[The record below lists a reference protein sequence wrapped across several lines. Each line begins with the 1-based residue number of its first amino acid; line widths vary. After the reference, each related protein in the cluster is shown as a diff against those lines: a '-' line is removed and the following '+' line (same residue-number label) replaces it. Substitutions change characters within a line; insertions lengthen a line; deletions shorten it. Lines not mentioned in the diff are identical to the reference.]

1 MDSHCHLSIAHY
13 LLLLLLVSSCM
24 QSTTKLCF
32 CLAGDEISSSVKTDS
47 CIDEERQALL
57 IFKQHLVDHSGRL
70 SSWVGHDCCRW
81 EGISCNN
88 STGQVVKMD
97 LRNPYD
103 FSDDDEYEEWRNASL
118 GGKINA
124 SLLSLKHLNYLDLSL
139 NSFDSNQIPKFIGEL
154 KRLQYLNLSS
164 ASFRGEIPS
173 SLGNLSSLN
182 FLDLGGKDINLN
194 LNWHSH
200 LTSKNLNWLSHLSSL
215 KYINLEGIDL
225 SSTGVSWAYDINML
239 PSLLEL
245 HLSSCQIESIPLS
258 LQSINFLPLSLQ
270 RINFTSLLVLDMSSN
285 GIKSSSFPGWFF
297 NLTNLVT
304 LDLSGN
310 DFSKSFPSGF
320 SNFKSLQNLDLF
332 DTGLKGQIPKLSGNL
347 CKLKVLRLSGNN
359 FDGGIEEFWRSL
371 SNCPSNT
378 LESLDLSNCQIES
391 QLPVFLGM
399 FKSLQNL
406 NLGANNLWGS
416 IPDSIGNLSSLR
428 ILYLFSNNL
437 LGSIPDSIGNLSSL
451 RTLDLSDNK
460 MNGSIPKSIGQLCE
474 LVSLNL
480 FDNSWEGILTEA
492 HFINLTRL
500 QDFAVGNIDRPMS
513 LVFDGAYDKVPP
525 FKLHIIGIGNCGISP
540 GFWVWLQTQ
549 TELSYVILRGNGIS
563 DSIPEEWLL
572 KISSQPTHL
581 DLSYN
586 HFHGNFPSHLK
597 CPNLRY
603 LDLSHNQLKGP
614 LPLWCFPN
622 VDFLYL
628 EGNLFSGPIPSNI
641 DQMMPKLKELLLD
654 ENHLNGIIPPSICKM
669 QKLEILSLRS
679 NQFSGE
685 LPHAWNMESIMVFL
699 HVGQNNLSGKIPTSL
714 GVLRSLEILKL
725 NDNNFG
731 GEIPDALQN
740 CSSLRSIDLG
750 DNKLFGKIPLWI
762 GGSNVSKLSRLRL
775 QSNYF
780 SGCISQQLCN
790 LQGLHILDLSHNS
803 LSGTIPMCLDNLTSL
818 VNGTSVETG
827 YDVFEQATLTLKG
840 EELVYNKTLY
850 LVKSIDLSSNNL
862 QGEIPE
868 EISSLIMLGTLNL
881 SMNQLIGKIPSKVGN
896 LHWLETLDLSH
907 NHLSGQIPQSLSSLT
922 SLSHLDL
929 SYNNLSG
936 RISTGN
942 QLQTL
947 NFSSIYVGNQWLC
960 GVPLSTK
967 CPEDDPFIAKDAKE
981 ENEDGKDKLW
991 LYVSVILGFI
1001 VGFWGVCGTLILKT
1015 SWRYA
1020 YFQFFDDI
1028 KDKVALAIALKVARF
1043 KMFLF

>member
-1 MDSHCHLSIAHY
+1 MDSHRHLSIAHY

-32 CLAGDEISSSVKTDS
+32 CLAGDEISSSVKTNS
-47 CIDEERQALL
+47 CIDEEGQALL
-57 IFKQHLVDHSGRL
+57 VFKQHLVDHSGRL
-70 SSWVGHDCCRW
+70 SSWVGHDCCQW

-88 STGQVVKMD
+88 STGHVVKMD
-97 LRNPYD
+97 LRHPYD
-103 FSDDDEYEEWRNASL
+103 FFDGDIEGWRNASL

-124 SLLSLKHLNYLDLSL
+124 SLLSLKHLNYLDLSQ
-139 NSFDSNQIPKFIGEL
+139 NVFDSNQIPKFIGEL
-154 KRLQYLNLSS
+154 KSLQYLNLSY
-164 ASFRGEIPS
+164 ASFGGEIPS

-182 FLDLGGKDINLN
+182 FLDLGWNDL
-194 LNWHSH
+194 S
-200 LTSKNLNWLSHLSSL
+200 SKKLNWLSHLTSL
-215 KYINLEGIDL
+215 KYIKLNGINLN
-225 SSTGVSWAYDINML
+225 STGASWAYDINML

-285 GIKSSSFPGWFF
+285 GIKNSSFPGWFF

-310 DFSKSFPSGF
+310 DFRDSFPSEF
-320 SNFKSLQNLDLF
+320 SNFKSLENLDLSR
-332 DTGLKGQIPKLSGNL
+332 TRLKGQIPKVSGNL
-347 CKLKVLRLSGNN
+347 CKLKVLSLSGNY

-378 LESLDLSNCQIES
+378 LESLDLSYCQLES

-406 NLGANNLWGS
+406 NLGVNNLWGS
-416 IPDSIGNLSSLR
+416 IPDSIGNLSFLR
-428 ILYLFSNNL
+428 TLDLNSNNL
-437 LGSIPDSIGNLSSL
+437 SGSIPDSIGNLSSL
-451 RTLDLSDNK
+451 KTLNLCVNK
-460 MNGSIPKSIGQLCE
+460 MNGSIPQSIGQLYE
-474 LVSLNL
+474 LVSLFL
-480 FDNSWEGILTEA
+480 HGNSWEGILTEA
-492 HFINLTRL
+492 HFINLTKL
-500 QDFAVGNIDRPMS
+500 EDFLVGNIDRPTS
-513 LVFDGAYDKVPP
+513 LILDGAYDRVPP
-525 FKLHIIGIGNCGISP
+525 FKLFTIYIINCGISP

-549 TELSYVILRGNGIS
+549 TELSDVILMGNGIS

-572 KISSQPTHL
+572 KISSQASHL

-597 CPNLRY
+597 FPNLMSI
-603 LDLSHNQLKGP
+603 DLSYNQLEGP

-622 VDFLYL
+622 VDSLYL

-641 DQMMPKLKELLLD
+641 DQMMPKLEELLLD
-654 ENHLNGIIPPSICKM
+654 ENHMNGTIPPSICNM
-669 QKLEILSLRS
+669 QKLKILSLRR

-699 HVGQNNLSGKIPTSL
+699 DVGQNNLSGNIPTSL

-750 DNKLFGKIPLWI
+750 DNKLSGKIPLWI

-775 QSNYF
+775 RSNYF

-790 LQGLHILDLSHNS
+790 LQGLHILDLSHNN

-818 VNGTSVETG
+818 VNDDSSSYEAD
-827 YDVFEQATLTLKG
+827 YDVWEQATLTIKG
-840 EELVYNKTLY
+840 EELVYNTTLY

-868 EISSLIMLGTLNL
+868 EISSFIMLGTLNL

-896 LHWLETLDLSH
+896 LRWLETLDLSH

-936 RISTGN
+936 RIPTGN

-967 CPEDDPFIAKDAKE
+967 CPEDHTFIAKDAKE

-991 LYVSVILGFI
+991 LYVSVVLGFI
-1001 VGFWGVCGTLILKT
+1001 VDFWGVCGTLILKT

-1028 KDKVALAIALKVARF
+1028 KDKVALAIALKVAHF

>member
-1 MDSHCHLSIAHY
+1 MITFSTLSWILHLTPKSNECY
-13 LLLLLLVSSCM
+13 Y
-24 QSTTKLCF
+24 STTKLCF
-32 CLAGDEISSSVKTDS
+32 CLAGDEISSSVKTNS
-47 CIDEERQALL
+47 CIEEERQALL
-57 IFKQHLVDHSGRL
+57 VFKQHLVDHSGRL
-70 SSWVGHDCCRW
+70 SSWVGHDCCQW

-88 STGQVVKMD
+88 STGHVVKMD
-97 LRNPYD
+97 LRNP
-103 FSDDDEYEEWRNASL
+103 SDDIYGEVWRNASL

-124 SLLSLKHLNYLDLSL
+124 SLLSLKRLNYLDLSL

-154 KRLQYLNLSS
+154 KSLQYLNLSY
-164 ASFRGEIPS
+164 ASFGGEIPS

-182 FLDLGGKDINLN
+182 FLDLEGSHNL
-194 LNWHSH
+194 S
-200 LTSKNLNWLSHLSSL
+200 SKNLNWLSHLSSL
-215 KYINLEGIDL
+215 KYINLRRVDL

-270 RINFTSLLVLDMSSN
+270 RINFTSLLVLDMSHN
-285 GIKSSSFPGWFF
+285 GIKSSSFPSWFF

-310 DFSKSFPSGF
+310 DFGDSFPSEF
-320 SNFKSLQNLDLF
+320 SNFKSLENLYLTG
-332 DTGLKGQIPKLSGNL
+332 TGLKGQIPKVSGNL
-347 CKLKVLRLSGNN
+347 CKLKVLSLSWNN

-378 LESLDLSNCQIES
+378 LESLYLSHCEIES
-391 QLPVFLGM
+391 QFPVFLGM

-406 NLGANNLWGS
+406 DLGENNLW
-416 IPDSIGNLSSLR
+416 
-428 ILYLFSNNL
+428 
-437 LGSIPDSIGNLSSL
+437 GSIPDSIGNLSSL
-451 RTLDLSDNK
+451 RTLDLSNNK
-460 MNGSIPKSIGQLCE
+460 MNGSIPESIGQLCE
-474 LVSLNL
+474 LVSLL
-480 FDNSWEGILTEA
+480 LLGNSWEGILTEA

-500 QDFAVGNIDRPMS
+500 QDFEVENIDRPTS
-513 LVFDGAYDKVPP
+513 LILDGAYDRVPP
-525 FKLHIIGIGNCGISP
+525 FKLFRIFIINCRISP

-549 TELSYVILRGNGIS
+549 TELSDIALQGNGIS

-572 KISSQPTHL
+572 KISSQLTRLYLP
-581 DLSYN
+581 YN

-597 CPNLRY
+597 FPNLAII
-603 LDLSHNQLKGP
+603 DLSHNQLEGP

-622 VDFLYL
+622 VDYLYL
-628 EGNLFSGPIPSNI
+628 EGNLFSGPISSNI
-641 DQMMPKLKELLLD
+641 DQMMPKLEELLLD
-654 ENHLNGIIPPSICKM
+654 ENHLNGTIPPSICKM
-669 QKLEILSLRS
+669 QKLQILSLRS

-699 HVGQNNLSGKIPTSL
+699 DVGQNNLSGKIPTSL

-750 DNKLFGKIPLWI
+750 DNKLSGKIPLWI

-775 QSNYF
+775 RSNYF

-790 LQGLHILDLSHNS
+790 LQGLHILDLSHNN

-818 VNGTSVETG
+818 VNDDSSSYEYD
-827 YDVFEQATLTLKG
+827 YDVWEQATLTIKG
-840 EELVYNKTLY
+840 EELVYNKTLD

-896 LHWLETLDLSH
+896 LRWLETLDLSH

-922 SLSHLDL
+922 FLSHLDL

-936 RISTGN
+936 RIPTGN

-967 CPEDDPFIAKDAKE
+967 CPEDVTFIPKDAKE

-991 LYVSVILGFI
+991 LYVSVVLGFI
-1001 VGFWGVCGTLILKT
+1001 IGFWGVCGTLILKT